1 MGANHAAFDANL
13 AFFAATA
20 CTGWTFGSTYPSS
33 VIDLG
38 LYPDLVNPPEIL
50 IDCPGLGSA
59 GFMTWQTII
68 YGGTSATAA
77 TTVLWTSRTYSLA
90 EAILIFDTDNWYRMP
105 VPIGDLITG
114 TTQIRSIKIGIAIG
128 TATPNGGTMYA
139 YLGPPQR

>member
-1 MGANHAAFDANL
+1 MGARHVVFDHSL
-13 AFFAATA
+13 ALFDATA

-59 GFMTWQTII
+59 GALTWQTII
-68 YGGTSATAA
+68 YGGTTASAA
-77 TTVLWTSRTYSLA
+77 TTVLWTSRTYTLA
-90 EAILIFDTDNWYRMP
+90 EAILMFDTHEWYRLP
-105 VPIGDLITG
+105 VPIGDFTTG
-114 TTQIRSIKIGIAIG
+114 TTQIRSLKLGIAIG

-139 YLGPPQR
+139 FLGSPQR